1 MKQNAKSEKNSKTMR
16 RKSQKLFEKCYFD
29 NRKAVFLYIY
39 RKVNKKELTEDI
51 TADVFVKLAEHPEI
65 LEDRD
70 ENGVRAWLFTVARNK
85 VIDHFR
91 KLGRNMQQVEMEEE
105 IFEIV
110 TQDEPGYLEQLSKNE
125 EVQLMLAA
133 VEDLSP
139 EEKEII
145 TLRFNDDMQFAE
157 IADVLGKSE
166 GAVKM
171 TLYRAFEKLKKKMEY
186 GDDGEGDLMLGN

>member
-1 MKQNAKSEKNSKTMR
+1 MR

-29 NRKAVFLYIY
+29 NRKAVFFYIY
-39 RKVNKKELTEDI
+39 RKVNKKELAEDL
-51 TADVFVKLAEHPEI
+51 TADVFVKLAEHPEV
-65 LEDRD
+65 LQDRD
-70 ENGVRAWLFTVARNK
+70 ANGVKAWLFTVSRNK

-110 TQDEPGYLEQLSKNE
+110 TQDEPGYLESLAKDE
-125 EVQLMLAA
+125 EVQLMLAV
-133 VEDLSP
+133 VEGLTS

-145 TLRFNDDMQFAE
+145 TLRFHDDLQFAE
-157 IADVLGKSE
+157 IAETLGKSE

-171 TLYRAFEKLKKKMEY
+171 TLYRALEKVKAKMEY
-186 GDDGEGDLMLGN
+186 RDESDDLNLESLVNEDDQDQDIDQ